1 MESSR
6 EKSGGVGDETYMPP
20 SALGTGENPNMR
32 ICDLEPY
39 IEQEQKQRGLVIGGA
54 SLEFIFHHY
63 RSSRSIVNTTPKN
76 WIDECLS
83 SQSGPFLESNAC
95 SAVIQIVRRIAR
107 CRFPY

>member
-39 IEQEQKQRGLVIGGA
+39 IEQEQKAFRIKETARPSNRRHMLRVYIP
-54 SLEFIFHHY
+54 SL
-63 RSSRSIVNTTPKN
+63 PLK
-76 WIDECLS
+76 
-83 SQSGPFLESNAC
+83 
-95 SAVIQIVRRIAR
+95 
-107 CRFPY
+107 